1 MPALRHQKGAS
12 TSRTR
17 STATRRS
24 PACLA
29 AAAGLISLAASAA
42 LADNPPALDGQFQL
56 GVEYE
61 YEKAADG
68 RQHTNA
74 LTLVPGVKW
83 RSGWLTMTELLIETE
98 QEREAGR
105 VTERASKLGLRL
117 RKDFALTERAR
128 LVLRGLLGHA
138 FIAGEGYSYAYLE
151 PSLRYEFDALEMMM
165 GFRAVRSIDGNPG
178 HDFNKFRIG
187 PSFDLGPASEIEF
200 RFVRN
205 WEASTGRHASDAYI
219 VEFVQKF

>member
-1 MPALRHQKGAS
+1 MPARRHHQGA
-12 TSRTR
+12 
-17 STATRRS
+17 AAHHAGLTRRL
-24 PACLA
+24 PIRLA
-29 AAAGLISLAASAA
+29 AAAGPLSLAACPV
-42 LADNPPALDGQFQL
+42 LADSPAGLDGQFQL

-68 RQHTNA
+68 RQRTDA

-105 VTERASKLGLRL
+105 VTERTSKLGLRL
-117 RKDFALTERAR
+117 RKDFALTEHAR
-128 LVLRGLLGHA
+128 LVVRGLLGQA
-138 FIAGEGYSYAYLE
+138 FGGGEGYSYAYLE
-151 PSLRYEFDALEMMM
+151 PSLRYEFNAVEMMI
-165 GFRAVRSIDGNPG
+165 GFRAVRSIDGSPG

-187 PSFDLGPASEIEF
+187 PSFDLGSAAEIEF

-205 WEASTGRHASDAYI
+205 WEAATGRHASDAYI
-219 VEFVQKF
+219 MEFVQKF

>member
-1 MPALRHQKGAS
+1 MPALHHSQGATIGPASHPLARKPLVRLAVATGLMSLAS
-12 TSRTR
+12 TVP
-17 STATRRS
+17 ADS
-24 PACLA
+24 PP
-29 AAAGLISLAASAA
+29 II
-42 LADNPPALDGQFQL
+42 DGQFQL

-68 RQHTNA
+68 RQRTDA

-151 PSLRYEFDALEMMM
+151 PSFRYDFDALEMMM
-165 GFRAVRSIDGNPG
+165 GFRAVRSIDGSPG

-187 PSFDLGPASEIEF
+187 PSFDLGRASEIEF

-205 WEASTGRHASDAYI
+205 WEAGTGRHASDAYI
-219 VEFVQKF
+219 MEFVQKF

>member
-1 MPALRHQKGAS
+1 MAALHHHQGATAGLTRNAPA
-12 TSRTR
+12 
-17 STATRRS
+17 RRS

-29 AAAGLISLAASAA
+29 AAAGFMSLASAA
-42 LADNPPALDGQFQL
+42 LADSPPAVDGQFQL
-56 GVEYE
+56 GIEYE

-68 RQHTNA
+68 RQRTDA

-105 VTERASKLGLRL
+105 VSGRTSKLGVRL
-117 RKDFALTERAR
+117 RKDFALDERTR
-128 LVLRGLLGHA
+128 LVLRGLLGQA
-138 FIAGEGYSYAYLE
+138 FGGGEGYTYAYLE
-151 PSLRYEFDALEMMM
+151 PSLRYAFDDVEVMM
-165 GFRAVRSIDGNPG
+165 GFRAVRSIDGSPG

-187 PSFDLGPASEIEF
+187 PSFDLGRASEIEF

-205 WEASTGRHASDAYI
+205 WEAGTGRHASDAYI
-219 VEFVQKF
+219 MEFVHKF